1 MKQNRNVSCL
11 NQNKTKLNYVI
22 KFSLIECSLF
32 ITNGICLTN
41 VDLLVQDIKSFLLF
55 YAVKRKRDFQ
65 LEMYVMAEGVL
76 NSTDV
81 SCFLS
86 LLQLLRK
93 LTGTIPSFH
102 LFCLNTPKW
111 CLQYCSLN

>member
-1 MKQNRNVSCL
+1 MKQNRNVSYL

-32 ITNGICLTN
+32 ITNGICLTI

-76 NSTDV
+76 KSTDV
-81 SCFLS
+81 SCF
-86 LLQLLRK
+86 
-93 LTGTIPSFH
+93 FYN
-102 LFCLNTPKW
+102 C
-111 CLQYCSLN
+111 CSY

>member
-1 MKQNRNVSCL
+1 MKQNRNVSYL

-32 ITNGICLTN
+32 ITNGICLTI

-76 NSTDV
+76 KSTDV
-81 SCFLS
+81 SCFFITVAVIKETDRNNALLS
-86 LLQLLRK
+86 FVLSQYARMV
-93 LTGTIPSFH
+93 PSIF
-102 LFCLNTPKW
+102 
-111 CLQYCSLN
+111 

>member
-65 LEMYVMAEGVL
+65 LEMYVMAEGRPRYKYHKKC
-76 NSTDV
+76 SK
-81 SCFLS
+81 FLS
-86 LLQLLRK
+86 RNSHKIPKFLLNLV
-93 LTGTIPSFH
+93 
-102 LFCLNTPKW
+102 
-111 CLQYCSLN
+111 

>member
-1 MKQNRNVSCL
+1 MKQNRNVSYL

-81 SCFLS
+81 SCFFITVAVINETDGNNALLS
-86 LLQLLRK
+86 FVLSQYAQMV
-93 LTGTIPSFH
+93 PSI
-102 LFCLNTPKW
+102 L
-111 CLQYCSLN
+111 